1 MRKISRVGEISRK
14 TNETDIKVKVDL
26 DGNGIYKLKS
36 RVKFLNHMLETFS
49 RHSRIDLELEADGDL
64 THHIVEDVAIC
75 LGKAISNALGDREG
89 IKRFGYAIIPMDD
102 ALLLSS
108 IDLKERAYS
117 AVEMKLPERIEDVS
131 SEDMIHF
138 FRSFA
143 YNLCATIHIYEIY
156 GSNGHHIVEAAM
168 KALAISIK
176 NAISENQ

>member
-1 MRKISRVGEISRK
+1 MSRK
-14 TNETDIKVKVDL
+14 THETDIKVKVDL
-26 DGNGIYKLKS
+26 DGNGSYSLKS

-49 RHSRIDLELEADGDL
+49 RHSKINLELEADGDL
-64 THHIVEDVAIC
+64 IHHIVEDVAIC
-75 LGKAISNALGDREG
+75 LGRAISDALGDREG

-108 IDLKERAYS
+108 IDLKERPYF
-117 AVEMKLPERIEDVS
+117 AVKMELPERIEDVS

-143 YNLCATIHIYEIY
+143 YSLRATIHIYEIY

-168 KALAISIK
+168 KALAISIRD
-176 NAISENQ
+176 AISESR